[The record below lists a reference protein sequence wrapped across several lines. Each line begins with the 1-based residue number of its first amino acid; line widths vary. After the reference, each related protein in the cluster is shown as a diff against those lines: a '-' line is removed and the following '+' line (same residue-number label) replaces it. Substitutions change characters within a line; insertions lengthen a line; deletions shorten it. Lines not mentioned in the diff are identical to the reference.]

1 MSAEQL
7 ALATERR
14 AELVE
19 KVADVDEHLGE
30 LFLMEEPIDEPT
42 LREAIRWVPTHVP
55 QALTTTLTVSRA
67 QPSAMGAECGLQH
80 VLSCDGRVCEG
91 LHSEA
96 RCHYHMRISCGHSR
110 AGDSVRFMRYRK
122 RLDLI

>member
-7 ALATERR
+7 ASATKKR

-42 LREAIRWVPTHVP
+42 LREAIR
-55 QALTTTLTVSRA
+55 
-67 QPSAMGAECGLQH
+67 
-80 VLSCDGRVCEG
+80 
-91 LHSEA
+91 
-96 RCHYHMRISCGHSR
+96 
-110 AGDSVRFMRYRK
+110 
-122 RLDLI
+122 